1 MTNTIQDFNNSLKAI
16 ARGVLVNLVSKK
28 DAGKIEI
35 EINYIKQEF
44 VVSRLN
50 FLKANF
56 FAAA

>member
-28 DAGKIEI
+28 DAGKIEL

-44 VVSRLN
+44 VVSGLN
-50 FLKANF
+50 FKS
-56 FAAA
+56 